1 MICMMVVM
9 YCCFLLLIFI
19 FILYPFFT
27 SAPRR
32 GYEGGLQR
40 LCTASVFGLFL
51 IHSSSIHSIARSNI
65 FTHKIQI
72 QQIISLFKV

>member
-1 MICMMVVM
+1 M

-19 FILYPFFT
+19 FILYPFL
-27 SAPRR
+27 PQHLVGGMR
-32 GYEGGLQR
+32 GGLQR